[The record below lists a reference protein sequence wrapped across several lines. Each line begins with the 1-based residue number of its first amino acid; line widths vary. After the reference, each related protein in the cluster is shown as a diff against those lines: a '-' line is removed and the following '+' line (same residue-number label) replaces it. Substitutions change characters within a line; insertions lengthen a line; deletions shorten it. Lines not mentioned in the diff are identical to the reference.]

1 VAGTRTAV
9 FRLKYTRN
17 TIDCVTST
25 LCFLCLHQL
34 ASALTLILTAGHSP
48 ESSTIN
54 PDGVAHQSAVTNQ
67 HMMLAFALDVATVTD
82 HAAGRG
88 HMRTCV

>member
-1 VAGTRTAV
+1 MAKLARAEW
-9 FRLKYTRN
+9 RLNYTRN
-17 TIDCVTST
+17 TIECVTST
-25 LCFLCLHQL
+25 LCFLCLHKL
-34 ASALTLILTAGHSP
+34 VSALTLILTPGHSP

-54 PDGVAHQSAVTNQ
+54 PGGVAHQSAVTNQ
-67 HMMLAFALDVATVTD
+67 HMMLAFALDVARVTD